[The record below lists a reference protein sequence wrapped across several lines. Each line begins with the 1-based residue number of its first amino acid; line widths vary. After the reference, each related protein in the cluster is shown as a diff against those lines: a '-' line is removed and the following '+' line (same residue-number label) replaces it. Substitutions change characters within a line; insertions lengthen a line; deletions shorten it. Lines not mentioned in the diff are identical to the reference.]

1 MLHVRA
7 KIESRS
13 LDSMME
19 NVDPNA
25 ETMSMEALDGLVQAC
40 AEAGRSPEG
49 PAAKQ
54 RKREI
59 KTARSKDIGHWKTK
73 AYDACGILKDEGW
86 MANPGDHAGLK
97 ARLAR
102 AKQLEENFD
111 EKVEMVRK

>member
-1 MLHVRA
+1 M
-7 KIESRS
+7 S
-13 LDSMME
+13 E
-19 NVDPNA
+19 NADPNA
-25 ETMSMEALDGLVQAC
+25 ETMSTEALDGLVQVQAC

-54 RKREI
+54 RKKEI

-102 AKQLEENFD
+102 AKQLEEDFD
-111 EKVEMVRK
+111 KEVEMVRK

>member
-1 MLHVRA
+1 
-7 KIESRS
+7 
-13 LDSMME
+13 MME
-19 NVDPNA
+19 NADPNA
-25 ETMSMEALDGLVQAC
+25 DTMSTEGLDGLVQAC

-54 RKREI
+54 RKKEI

-102 AKQLEENFD
+102 AKKLEDDFQGEV
-111 EKVEMVRK
+111 EKLNR